1 MKNQKTLVGILII
14 GYLLM
19 VGLLTAVIAFARSPD
34 QFFFNLATAIM
45 LSWIIT
51 IIIFYI
57 WAMYYFHIHL
67 AVEDKARLDDDQ
79 KPSEKSG
86 VALGDKLLNNPH
98 FGETLGLPN
107 GTIRGTIA
115 LSLLIAGLSLLIAS
129 FEMNNTFNANALFV
143 DNFEFIKTAF
153 LMVIAFYF
161 GSKSLSAI
169 TSGNRGVYR
178 PDDPGDGNAP
188 GAGAEDD
195 TIGSGVDNNNRSQPQ
210 SGAVWSEN
218 SLPSA
223 TVTNGVQATAIKNA
237 LKADGNVET
246 TDTGSTE
253 EFDDHEAVG

>member
-1 MKNQKTLVGILII
+1 MKNQKTFVVILIF

-19 VGLLTAVIAFARSPD
+19 VGLLTVLIAFARSPE

-67 AVEDKARLDDDQ
+67 AVEDTEQENGGKSGGAD
-79 KPSEKSG
+79 SG
-86 VALGDKLLNNPH
+86 VAAGNKLLRNPH

-129 FEMNNTFNANALFV
+129 FELNATYNANALFV
-143 DNFEFIKTAF
+143 DNFDFIKTAF

-169 TSGNRGVYR
+169 RGGNQGVYR
-178 PDDPGDGNAP
+178 PNNPADNQNGGGVVDDA
-188 GAGAEDD
+188 
-195 TIGSGVDNNNRSQPQ
+195 IGSGNDNTGDENPSHH
-210 SGAVWSEN
+210 GAVWSEH
-218 SLPSA
+218 SLPPA
-223 TVTNGVQATAIKNA
+223 AATNGAQVTAMKHA
-237 LKADGNVET
+237 LKADGSVET
-246 TDTGSTE
+246 TDTGTTK